1 MLLAAGGMPGFV
13 SSLAPQAQPP
23 VETTK
28 IAANHRRCSAALP
41 TALLKADSILVA
53 SRRSWLG
60 CTAATA
66 AAILTSQGALGLETA
81 RADAIPM
88 VTTDEFLIILRD
100 SVRSIQVV
108 EFSGPKSE
116 TATVKLVDGTVFGIK
131 DVIESPTDPRSPLRI
146 AAYCRENQVP
156 TRFLTIEAAL
166 ASAPRRKKVYTNQR
180 VAEANEK
187 EKERAA
193 RMDADEQA
201 RLAELYKMQE
211 AEQAAS
217 RP

>member
-1 MLLAAGGMPGFV
+1 MLLAAGSMTGFV
-13 SSLAPQAQPP
+13 TGLAP
-23 VETTK
+23 ETART
-28 IAANHRRCSAALP
+28 AAAHRRCPANLP
-41 TALLKADSILVA
+41 TTFLETDTMPVS
-53 SRRSWLG
+53 SRRNWMER
-60 CTAATA
+60 TAATVA
-66 AAILTSQGALGLETA
+66 ACFTTQGVVSEGTA
-81 RADAIPM
+81 RAAAIPM

-100 SVRSIQVV
+100 SSRSIQVV

-116 TATVKLVDGTVFGIK
+116 TVMVKLVDGTVFGIK
-131 DVIESPTDPRSPLRI
+131 DVVESPTDPRSPLRI

-187 EKERAA
+187 EKERVA
-193 RMDADEQA
+193 RMQADEQA

-211 AEQAAS
+211 AEQSATD
-217 RP
+217 P